1 MLLEIEPSGIKIWLN
16 NMDYIVEVTEE
27 SINELT
33 HKYYRGD
40 TEIKVGDKIIFAF
53 VEERIDKI
61 TNMIFKSFVL
71 DGNFFYELKEEKV

>member
-16 NMDYIVEVTEE
+16 NMDCIVEVTEE

-33 HKYYRGD
+33 HRYYRGD

-71 DGNFFYELKEEKV
+71 DGNFFYELKEEKI